1 MTRPMRFSAAAVA
14 VALTISL
21 QACTADATHNPA
33 AYVEGQTYQ
42 PTIDAANFVDVV
54 DNPFFPLVPGT
65 VFTFE
70 GSGEHVVV
78 TVTHDTKEILGITTT
93 VVHDQ
98 VTVDG
103 AVTED
108 TTDWY
113 AQDAAGNVWYM
124 GEQTAEYEN
133 GVVTTTEGTWEAGVD
148 GAQPGIVMLA
158 DPQVGDTYRQEW
170 YEGQAE
176 DLAKVFA
183 LDGSVEVPAGSY
195 TGVIVTEEWT
205 PLSPDVIEHK
215 SYAQGIGVVYE
226 EQTQGGTATLSLL
239 SIQTGQ

>member
-1 MTRPMRFSAAAVA
+1 MIGRRRLALAASWLAIVVA
-14 VALTISL
+14 VAS
-21 QACTADATHNPA
+21 CTTGTSHNPA
-33 AYVEGQTYQ
+33 SYVEGETYQ
-42 PTIDAANFVDVV
+42 PTIEAANFVDVV
-54 DNPFFPLVPGT
+54 DNSFFPLVPGT
-65 VFTFE
+65 VYTFE

-113 AQDAAGNVWYM
+113 AQDTAGNVWYM

-133 GVVTTTEGTWEAGVD
+133 GVVTSTEGTWEAGVD

-183 LDGSVEVPAGSY
+183 LDESVEVPAASY
-195 TGVIVTEEWT
+195 TGVLVTEEWT
-205 PLSPDVIEHK
+205 PLSPDVVEHK
-215 SYAQGIGVVYE
+215 SYARGIGVVYE
-226 EQTQGGTATLSLL
+226 EQTQGGTATLSLM

>member
-1 MTRPMRFSAAAVA
+1 MTTPIRAATASAMAT
-14 VALTISL
+14 ALLVS
-21 QACTADATHNPA
+21 ACTSGAARNPA
-33 AYVEGQTYQ
+33 EYVEGQTYQ
-42 PTIDAANFVDVV
+42 PAIDASNFVDVV

-78 TVTHDTKEILGITTT
+78 TVTHDTKDILGITTT

-113 AQDAAGNVWYM
+113 AQDTAGNVWYM

-170 YEGQAE
+170 YAGQAE

-195 TGVIVTEEWT
+195 AGALVTEEWT
-205 PLSPDVIEHK
+205 PIHPEVIEHK
-215 SYAQGIGVVYE
+215 TYARGIGVVYE
-226 EQTQGGTATLSLL
+226 EQTQGGTATLSL
-239 SIQTGQ
+239 IGVQTGQ

>member
-1 MTRPMRFSAAAVA
+1 MIECRRLALAASWLATVVA
-14 VALTISL
+14 VAG
-21 QACTADATHNPA
+21 CATGTSHNPA
-33 AYVEGQTYQ
+33 SYVEGETYQ
-42 PTIDAANFVDVV
+42 PTIEAANFVDVV
-54 DNPFFPLVPGT
+54 DNSYFPLVPGT
-65 VFTFE
+65 VYTFE
-70 GSGEHVVV
+70 GGGEHVVV
-78 TVTHDTKEILGITTT
+78 TVTHDKKEILGITTT

-113 AQDAAGNVWYM
+113 AQDTAGNVWYM

-133 GVVTTTEGTWEAGVD
+133 GVVTSTEGTWEAGVD

-183 LDGSVEVPAGSY
+183 LDQAVTVPVASY
-195 TGVIVTEEWT
+195 SGVLVTEEWT
-205 PLSPDVIEHK
+205 PLSPDVVEHK
-215 SYAQGIGVVYE
+215 SYARGIGVVYE
-226 EQTQGGTATLSLL
+226 EQTQGGTATLSLM

>member
-1 MTRPMRFSAAAVA
+1 MRRAASVGALALAVF
-14 VALTISL
+14 I
-21 QACTADATHNPA
+21 QACTSSPARNPA
-33 AYVEGQTYQ
+33 EYVEGQTYE
-42 PTIDAANFVDVV
+42 PTIDAATFVDAV

-65 VFTFE
+65 VYTFE

-133 GVVTTTEGTWEAGVD
+133 GVVTSTEGTWEAGMD

-183 LDGSVEVPAGSY
+183 LDGSAEVPAGSY

-215 SYAQGIGVVYE
+215 SYARGIGVVYE
-226 EQTQGGTATLSLL
+226 EQTQGGAATLSLIG
-239 SIQTGQ
+239 IQTGQ

>member
-1 MTRPMRFSAAAVA
+1 MTRPIRLSSAAL
-14 VALTISL
+14 ALVMTVT
-21 QACTADATHNPA
+21 ACTSGATHNPA
-33 AYVEGQTYQ
+33 AYVEGQPYQ

-65 VFTFE
+65 VYTFE

-133 GVVTTTEGTWEAGVD
+133 GVVTIDRGHLGGGRGWC
-148 GAQPGIVMLA
+148 
-158 DPQVGDTYRQEW
+158 
-170 YEGQAE
+170 
-176 DLAKVFA
+176 
-183 LDGSVEVPAGSY
+183 PAGDRHA
-195 TGVIVTEEWT
+195 GR
-205 PLSPDVIEHK
+205 PAGGGHLPP
-215 SYAQGIGVVYE
+215 GVVRGPGGGSR
-226 EQTQGGTATLSLL
+226 QGLRAGRVGRRCRPARTPVS
-239 SIQTGQ
+239 S

>member
-1 MTRPMRFSAAAVA
+1 MTRPIRLSSAAL
-14 VALTISL
+14 ALVMTVT
-21 QACTADATHNPA
+21 ACTSGATHNPA
-33 AYVEGQTYQ
+33 AYVEGQPYQ

-65 VFTFE
+65 VYTFE

-133 GVVTTTEGTWEAGVD
+133 GVVTSTEGTWEAGVD

-183 LDGSVEVPAGSY
+183 LDGSAECRPARIPVS
-195 TGVIVTEEWT
+195 
-205 PLSPDVIEHK
+205 S
-215 SYAQGIGVVYE
+215 
-226 EQTQGGTATLSLL
+226 
-239 SIQTGQ
+239 